1 MNNLKNQYH
10 VGKLYVIKFY
20 ILSSTTNIKNS
31 KIKSK
36 KFWEGLDK
44 SLYELRE
51 KNEKFL
57 HIRKELQNSID
68 NWHLNNKG
76 KKFNIKKYK
85 RFLLNIGYLKKKRS
99 NFKIQTKNFDE

>member
-1 MNNLKNQYH
+1 MNNLKNQYQS
-10 VGKLYVIKFY
+10 VGKLYVNK
-20 ILSSTTNIKNS
+20 ILYNFVNNELLKNT

-68 NWHLNNKG
+68 NWHLNNTHKTSNKG
-76 KKFNIKKYK
+76 KLDYYDV
-85 RFLLNIGYLKKKRS
+85 FLMIS
-99 NFKIQTKNFDE
+99 